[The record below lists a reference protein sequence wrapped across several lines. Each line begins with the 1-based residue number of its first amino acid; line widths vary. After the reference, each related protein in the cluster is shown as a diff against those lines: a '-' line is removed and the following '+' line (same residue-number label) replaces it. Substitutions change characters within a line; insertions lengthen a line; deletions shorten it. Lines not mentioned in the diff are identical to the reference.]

1 MFRHARLRDAIRPR
15 WQLIASASGRG
26 SIEVSWSK
34 NDSIASTNPA
44 TGTYSP
50 QPLYDRRPV
59 ATKQAPPPPTAD
71 EAARV
76 AEFRVA
82 LRRFQRQTEVVAR
95 DCGITPAWYLLL
107 LQIKG
112 APDLTEQ
119 TTVTA
124 LADRLQLA
132 QSSVTEL
139 VSRAQ
144 HAGLLERTPSSA
156 DARVVHLRLSAQG
169 RRSSPARSGVSPP
182 SGKPSGRLS
191 PTWTTEPAQPV

>member
-1 MFRHARLRDAIRPR
+1 M
-15 WQLIASASGRG
+15 
-26 SIEVSWSK
+26 
-34 NDSIASTNPA
+34 
-44 TGTYSP
+44 
-50 QPLYDRRPV
+50 
-59 ATKQAPPPPTAD
+59 ATKQATQPVPTAA

-76 AEFRVA
+76 ADFRVA
-82 LRRFQRQTEVVAR
+82 LRRFQHRTELVAR
-95 DCGITPAWYLLL
+95 DCGITPGWYLLL

-144 HAGLLERTPSSA
+144 QAGLLQRTPSPD

-169 RRSSPARSGVSPP
+169 EKIFARAFRSLASERDALRAAIAH
-182 SGKPSGRLS
+182 LD
-191 PTWTTEPAQPV
+191 A

>member
-1 MFRHARLRDAIRPR
+1 MPM
-15 WQLIASASGRG
+15 
-26 SIEVSWSK
+26 
-34 NDSIASTNPA
+34 
-44 TGTYSP
+44 
-50 QPLYDRRPV
+50 
-59 ATKQAPPPPTAD
+59 ATKRATQPVPTVA

-82 LRRFQRQTEVVAR
+82 LRRFQHQTDVVAR
-95 DCGITPAWYLLL
+95 ECGITPAWYLLL

-112 APDLTEQ
+112 VPDLSEQ

-139 VSRAQ
+139 VSRAEQ
-144 HAGLLERTPSSA
+144 AGLLERKPSST

-169 RRSSPARSGVSPP
+169 EEIFARAFRSLASEREALRESIAG
-182 SGKPSGRLS
+182 L
-191 PTWTTEPAQPV
+191 ED

>member
-1 MFRHARLRDAIRPR
+1 M
-15 WQLIASASGRG
+15 
-26 SIEVSWSK
+26 
-34 NDSIASTNPA
+34 NPA

-50 QPLYDRRPV
+50 EPLYDRRPV
-59 ATKQAPPPPTAD
+59 ATKHTTASYPTAD

-82 LRRFQRQTEVVAR
+82 LRRFQHQTEVVAR
-95 DCGITPAWYLLL
+95 DCGITPGWYLLL

-144 HAGLLERTPSSA
+144 QAGLVERTPSSD
-156 DARVVHLRLSAQG
+156 DARVVYLRLSREGEQVFA
-169 RRSSPARSGVSPP
+169 RAFRSLTSEREALREAIAH
-182 SGKPSGRLS
+182 L
-191 PTWTTEPAQPV
+191 ED

>member
-1 MFRHARLRDAIRPR
+1 
-15 WQLIASASGRG
+15 
-26 SIEVSWSK
+26 
-34 NDSIASTNPA
+34 
-44 TGTYSP
+44 
-50 QPLYDRRPV
+50 V
-59 ATKQAPPPPTAD
+59 ATNQATSSSPTAD

-82 LRRFQRQTEVVAR
+82 LRRFQHQTEVVAR

-144 HAGLLERTPSSA
+144 NAGLIERSPSSA
-156 DARVVHLRLSAQG
+156 DARVVDLRLSVQG
-169 RRSSPARSGVSPP
+169 EKIFAHAFRSLASEREALREAIAD
-182 SGKPSGRLS
+182 L
-191 PTWTTEPAQPV
+191 ED

>member
-1 MFRHARLRDAIRPR
+1 M
-15 WQLIASASGRG
+15 
-26 SIEVSWSK
+26 
-34 NDSIASTNPA
+34 A
-44 TGTYSP
+44 T
-50 QPLYDRRPV
+50 DR
-59 ATKQAPPPPTAD
+59 ATSPTAE

-82 LRRFQRQTEVVAR
+82 LRRFQHRTEVLAR
-95 DCGITPAWYLLL
+95 EWYLIL

-144 HAGLLERTPSSA
+144 QAGLLQRTPSSD
-156 DARVVHLRLSAQG
+156 DARVVHLRLSTQG
-169 RRSSPARSGVSPP
+169 EEIFARAFRSLASEREALRDAIAD
-182 SGKPSGRLS
+182 L
-191 PTWTTEPAQPV
+191 ED

>member
-1 MFRHARLRDAIRPR
+1 MPM
-15 WQLIASASGRG
+15 
-26 SIEVSWSK
+26 
-34 NDSIASTNPA
+34 
-44 TGTYSP
+44 
-50 QPLYDRRPV
+50 
-59 ATKQAPPPPTAD
+59 ATKQATQSVPTAA

-82 LRRFQRQTEVVAR
+82 LRRFQHHADVVAR
-95 DCGITPAWYLLL
+95 ECGITPAWYLLL

-112 APDLTEQ
+112 APDLSEQ

-124 LADRLQLA
+124 LAERLQLA

-144 HAGLLERTPSSA
+144 QAGLVERTPSSA

-169 RRSSPARSGVSPP
+169 EKIFTRAFRSLASEREALRAAIAH
-182 SGKPSGRLS
+182 LDH
-191 PTWTTEPAQPV
+191 

>member
-1 MFRHARLRDAIRPR
+1 
-15 WQLIASASGRG
+15 
-26 SIEVSWSK
+26 
-34 NDSIASTNPA
+34 
-44 TGTYSP
+44 
-50 QPLYDRRPV
+50 V
-59 ATKQAPPPPTAD
+59 ATDQATAPTAD

-82 LRRFQRQTEVVAR
+82 LRRFQHQTEVVAR
-95 DCGITPAWYLLL
+95 DSGITPSWYLLL

-169 RRSSPARSGVSPP
+169 EKIFARAFRNLASE
-182 SGKPSGRLS
+182 REALR
-191 PTWTTEPAQPV
+191 AAIAHLDD